1 MLNIISGVD
10 ETNPQEIHNFASSIE
25 ETGVELQDVLEGDIG
40 INSEN
45 MFIENENNLP
55 ITYGIIVDQDNI
67 SNVIMPENLEN
78 VDINEMGLE
87 LRDKKKCE
95 NTFLNG
101 LEIDRGRVDSEKMSI
116 NTEKC
121 LPITIDEKYIP
132 TVIQGEIIPE
142 NSDKKK
148 KSTRNVGRRKKA
160 AK

>member
-10 ETNPQEIHNFASSIE
+10 ETNSQEIHNFASSIE
-25 ETGVELQDVLEGDIG
+25 ETGVELQ
-40 INSEN
+40 
-45 MFIENENNLP
+45 
-55 ITYGIIVDQDNI
+55 
-67 SNVIMPENLEN
+67 
-78 VDINEMGLE
+78 
-87 LRDKKKCE
+87 DKKKCE

-148 KSTRNVGRRKKA
+148 KSTRNVGRRKKT